1 MSLNQTPN
9 SERVHIGIFGKT
21 NAGKSSLINAITN
34 QSLAVVSEIKGTTTD
49 PVSKAMEILP
59 LGAVLLTDTAGLDDY
74 SDLGKMRIEQS
85 LKVLNSTD
93 IALVVVDVNVGFSDF
108 DKNFVEN
115 LKERKIPYIV
125 VMNKCDSLS
134 EIPQGDENTIY
145 VSSKTGYNIP
155 QLRIMLT
162 TKLGK
167 TETSPICSDLIKE
180 NDTVILVVPIDESA
194 PKGRL
199 ILPQQQT
206 IRDILDAGA
215 QAFVCKDTQL
225 GNTLSSLKE
234 KPALVITDS
243 QAFGYVSKILPNDIP
258 LTSFSILMARHKGGL
273 KNAVLGASQLDKLCD
288 GDKILIAEGCTHHRQ
303 CNDIGSV
310 KLPKGVLNYTKKT
323 LEFEYSSGKDFPDDL
338 SKYSL
343 VIHCGG
349 CTLNET
355 EMKSRGKL
363 CKSQNIPMTNFG
375 ICLAQLNGILKR
387 SVEIFPD
394 IHKLLD

>member
-34 QSLAVVSEIKGTTTD
+34 QTLAVVSEVKGTTTD

-59 LGAVLLTDTAGLDDY
+59 LGAVLLTDTAGLDDN
-74 SDLGKMRIEQS
+74 SELGKMRISQS

-93 IALVVVDVNVGFSDF
+93 LALVVVDVNVGLSDF
-108 DKNFVEN
+108 DRDFVEK
-115 LKERKIPYIV
+115 LKERKIPYII
-125 VMNKCDSLS
+125 VMNKCDSLN
-134 EIPQGDENTIY
+134 EILQSDENAIY
-145 VSSKTGYNIP
+145 VSSKTGHNIP
-155 QLRIMLT
+155 QLREMLAS
-162 TKLGK
+162 KLNK
-167 TETSPICSDLIKE
+167 NSTIPICSDLIKE

-215 QAFVCKDTQL
+215 KAFVCKDAQL
-225 GNTLSSLKE
+225 ESTLSSLKE
-234 KPALVITDS
+234 KPALIITDS
-243 QAFGYVSKILPNDIP
+243 QAFKQVSEILPKDIP

-273 KNAVLGASQLDKLCD
+273 KNAVLGASQLDKLQN

-323 LEFEYSSGKDFPDDL
+323 LEFEFSSGKDFPEDL
-338 SKYSL
+338 SKYAL

-349 CTLNET
+349 CTLNEA
-355 EMKSRGKL
+355 EMKSRGKSAR
-363 CKSQNIPMTNFG
+363 SQNVPMTNFG
-375 ICLAQLNGILKR
+375 ICLAQINGILKR

-394 IHKLLD
+394 IYNLL

>member
-34 QSLAVVSEIKGTTTD
+34 QTLAVVSDIKGTTTD

-59 LGAVLLTDTAGLDDY
+59 LGAVLLTDTAGLDDN
-74 SDLGKMRIEQS
+74 SELGKMRVSQS

-93 IALVVVDVNVGFSDF
+93 LALVVVDSTEGLTKFDNDF
-108 DKNFVEN
+108 VAELLEK
-115 LKERKIPYIV
+115 KIPYII
-125 VMNKCDSLS
+125 VMNKCDKVEKLS
-134 EIPQGDENTIY
+134 QSDENTIF
-145 VSSKTGYNIP
+145 VSAKTGHNIP
-155 QLRIMLT
+155 QLRELLAK
-162 TKLGK
+162 KLNK
-167 TETSPICSDLIKE
+167 SPAIPICSDLIKE

-215 QAFVCKDTQL
+215 KAFVCKDTQL
-225 GNTLSSLKE
+225 ENTISSLKE

-243 QAFGYVSKILPNDIP
+243 QAFKQVSEIVPKDIP

-273 KNAVLGASQLDKLCD
+273 KNAVLGAKQLDNLQN

-323 LEFEYSSGKDFPDDL
+323 LDFEFSSGKDFPEDL
-338 SKYSL
+338 SKYAL

-349 CTLNET
+349 CTLNKA
-355 EMKSRGKL
+355 EMKSRGKIA
-363 CKSQNIPMTNFG
+363 KSQNVPMTNFG
-375 ICLAQLNGILKR
+375 ICLAQINGILKR

-394 IHKLLD
+394 IYELLK